1 VIIVPQDTTPVA
13 DLGDLVILVVEDEA
27 PIADELMRALR
38 QLGAR
43 LLGPVGHLHEALLL
57 LESADRLDGA
67 VLDTGLHGDA
77 VYPLAD
83 ALTARGVP
91 YVFVTGYAAS
101 AAIPAR
107 HRDVPRY
114 EKSIDP
120 GLVAQALAL
129 HVRERDGLSGGGSIE
144 GIS

>member
-1 VIIVPQDTTPVA
+1 MTARPRTTPLT
-13 DLGDLVILVVEDEA
+13 DLGGLVILVVEDEDR
-27 PIADELMRALR
+27 IADELIQALH

-43 LLGPVGHLHEALLL
+43 VLGPVGHLHEALLL

-67 VLDTGLHGDA
+67 VLDIGLHGEA

-101 AAIPAR
+101 VAIPAR
-107 HRDVPRY
+107 YRDVPRY
-114 EKSIDP
+114 EKSLDL
-120 GLVAQALAL
+120 GLVAQALSL
-129 HVRERDGLSGGGSIE
+129 HVRERDGLSGGSIE
-144 GIS
+144 GTP